1 MKAICQAL
9 IILLILQ
16 SVKGRKGQKIT
27 KNVTSNPPKS
37 TPIFLDE
44 KSPTNCFVC
53 RLVLDLVMQGLDTD
67 AGKEEVQITSLLQG
81 RLTISKVK
89 CEIIC
94 QVITTRR
101 VKYDS

>member
-27 KNVTSNPPKS
+27 KNSSFNPKKVQN
-37 TPIFLDE
+37 IFLDE

-53 RLVLDLVMQGLDTD
+53 RLVLDLVMQGLDTN
-67 AGKEEVQITSLLQG
+67 AGKDEVQIISRTIFGAAYQTK
-81 RLTISKVK
+81 RLNTKLYVK
-89 CEIIC
+89 
-94 QVITTRR
+94 
-101 VKYDS
+101 